1 MFDEMKSVS
10 LCFMRTI
17 AVYRSR
23 APLSLR
29 AARSGY
35 VVPPAAGAPVSARA
49 LTATRIACVARAGVS
64 V

>member
-23 APLSLR
+23 AQAYRR

-35 VVPPAAGAPVSARA
+35 VGARA
-49 LTATRIACVARAGVS
+49 HGRAP
-64 V
+64 